1 MLGKEH
7 SVKKLP
13 RLVQLPSSLLNLL
26 ADVALWAVVRN
37 TFMKVPLNFEQS
49 NVSFYSSLRK
59 FLQNDKNI
67 EV

>member
-7 SVKKLP
+7 SVKKLL
-13 RLVQLPSSLLNLL
+13 RLVQIPSSPLNLP
-26 ADVALWAVVRN
+26 ADVALWAVVRSV
-37 TFMKVPLNFEQS
+37 FMKIPVNFEQS
-49 NVSFYSSLRK
+49 NASLYSLLRI